1 MRTPLPIKKHY
12 DSKISR
18 KIVRQVRTIH
28 HSKPS
33 APQQKV
39 KSSARREEEV
49 DKELE
54 DWTIEELRDE
64 IDHLYKLR
72 QAFLITKMKIN
83 NTGQRK

>member
-1 MRTPLPIKKHY
+1 MN
-12 DSKISR
+12 R
-18 KIVRQVRTIH
+18 KTVVRQVRTIH

-33 APQQKV
+33 APQEKARPN
-39 KSSARREEEV
+39 ARREEEEI

-54 DWTIEELRDE
+54 DWTLEELRDE